1 MDVIEGE
8 RKHQCLLC
16 SLIPEFSTCLVKTC
30 INDYVPEETDIRAGA
45 AQVTGK
51 ICVIGAELKEDK
63 LKELFGV

>member
-30 INDYVPEETDIRAGA
+30 INDYIPEETQAL
-45 AQVTGK
+45 GK
-51 ICVIGAELKEDK
+51 TYLEKKCIIH
-63 LKELFGV
+63 